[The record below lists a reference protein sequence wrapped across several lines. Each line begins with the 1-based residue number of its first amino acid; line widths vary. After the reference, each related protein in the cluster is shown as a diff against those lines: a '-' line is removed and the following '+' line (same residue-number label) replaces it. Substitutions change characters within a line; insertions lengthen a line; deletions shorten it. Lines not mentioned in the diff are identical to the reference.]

1 MDHSP
6 NRVATLLIVGL
17 FSAHFAIQSVA
28 AQSAP
33 ELASAAA
40 RSMQQGDYDSAERY
54 YKELLRLAPGVAEV
68 YSNLG
73 LAYYS
78 QKKVHLAEEVFEK
91 ALKLAPELFVP
102 NFVLGQIRIKQGR
115 SRDALSLLETAL
127 KIQPE
132 DRNAR
137 RLLAAALVGFKRYDE
152 AIEQYEKMLE
162 QSSRDVDALYGL
174 GRIYVELGQASITK
188 LANFKDSGFVPLA
201 SAEHFALEPEW
212 RSYALERYR
221 QAIASCPNVPGMRIA
236 LGNLELAGKDWD
248 AARRTFKEEVVID
261 PFSYEAWFGLAV
273 VKFHEG
279 DIDAALEC
287 LNEAV
292 RVRPEFF
299 DPLPEFSV
307 DSAPELL
314 ETSRA
319 MLERRAGSG
328 DFAAVFMLSQVL
340 TALGRQDAAEPFRSR
355 AERDRDRRIEEYR
368 SRSAKSSED
377 SGTLDR
383 RRTQALEYLR
393 EKRYEDGLR
402 ILLPLAESS
411 ATDSAVRRA
420 VTRAL
425 FQLQHFEDLVK
436 LLKGTNSTDPEM
448 LYFLATSYKKL
459 ALRTLER
466 MLELDPQSARAHQLL
481 GDSFYVQQRFKEA
494 AGEYELALRAKPDD
508 SELYFILGDTY
519 FKQRQFDAAA
529 RALARATELDPY
541 NAEASLMGGR
551 ALVLLNRP
559 EEAIP
564 FLRRALELEPR
575 SAEAHV
581 VMGKAYS
588 LMGQIGAAAR
598 HLELGASSDTDGSVH
613 YQLFKLYT
621 ELGQDKKAK
630 DALLTYKKLRG
641 HQ

>member
-1 MDHSP
+1 MARCP
-6 NRVATLLIVGL
+6 NRGATLLLAGL
-17 FSAHFAIQSVA
+17 FSAHFSIHLVW

-54 YKELLRLAPGVAEV
+54 YKELVRLAPDVAEV

-73 LAYYS
+73 LVYYS
-78 QKKVHLAEEVFEK
+78 EKKLNLADEAFEK
-91 ALKLAPELFVP
+91 ALKLTPGLFVP
-102 NFVLGQIRIKQGR
+102 NFVLGQIRVKQGR
-115 SRDALSLLETAL
+115 SRDALPLLETAV
-127 KIQPE
+127 KARPE

-137 RLLAAALVGFKRYDE
+137 RLLGAVLVGLKRYDQ
-152 AIEQYEKMLE
+152 AIKQYEKMLG
-162 QSSRDVDALYGL
+162 QNSQDVDAFYGL
-174 GRIYVELGQASITK
+174 GRIYVELGQASVSQLTK
-188 LANFKDSGFVPLA
+188 FKDSGFVPLA

-221 QAIASCPNVPGMRIA
+221 QAIVGCPNVPGLRVA

-248 AARRTFKEEVVID
+248 GARRTFKEEVIID
-261 PFSYEAWFGLAV
+261 PFSYEARFGLAV
-273 VKFHEG
+273 VAFHEG
-279 DIDAALEC
+279 DLDAALKC

-292 RVRPEFF
+292 GVRPEFF

-307 DSAPELL
+307 DCAPGLL
-314 ETSRA
+314 ETSQA
-319 MLERRAGSG
+319 MLERRAESG
-328 DFAAVFMLSQVL
+328 DFAAVFLLSQVL
-340 TALGRQDAAEPFRSR
+340 TARGRQDAAALCRSR
-355 AERDRDRRIEEYR
+355 AERDRDRHIEEYR
-368 SRSAKSSED
+368 SRSTKSCED

-383 RRTQALEYLR
+383 RRTLALKYVR
-393 EKRYEDGLR
+393 EKRYEEGLR

-411 ATDSAVRRA
+411 ASDSAVETA
-420 VTRAL
+420 VVRAL
-425 FQLQHFEDLVK
+425 FQLQRFEDLVK
-436 LLKGTNSTDPEM
+436 LLKGTHPTDPEM

-481 GDSFYVQQRFKEA
+481 GDSFYVQDRFKEA
-494 AGEYELALRAKPDD
+494 GSEYEIALRAKPDD
-508 SELYFILGDTY
+508 SELYFLLGDTY
-519 FKQRQFDAAA
+519 FRQSQFEAAVKA
-529 RALARATELDPY
+529 FARATELDPY
-541 NAEASLMGGR
+541 HVEASLMRGR

-575 SAEAHV
+575 SAQAHV
-581 VMGKAYS
+581 AMGKAYT
-588 LMGQIGAAAR
+588 LLGQIGEAVR

-621 ELGQDKKAK
+621 ELGQEEKAK
-630 DALLTYKKLRG
+630 DALLTYKKLKR
-641 HQ
+641 H